1 MIGSLF
7 AGISGL
13 NANATAMTV
22 IGDNIANVNTTG
34 YKSNSSSFANV
45 LSQAS
50 GGSSGNVGRGV
61 EFQGTTGSW
70 TDGTLEGTGNGTD
83 LAINGKGFFIV
94 SDSSGFS
101 YYTRAGGFE
110 FDQGGTLVNAD
121 GLMVQGYA
129 IDQASGALGGLGDI
143 STSGGSSAPSAT
155 TETTL
160 TMNLDAA
167 ATPVTASALTM
178 DCTNALADVNLT
190 AVTAGL
196 IGNGIS
202 TQFVDPGAAS
212 QALSVSVSGNAIT
225 VNLATDAGS
234 NVTSTA
240 AQVAAAINADAAASA
255 LVSAAPEGAGTG
267 VVNSIAQTN
276 LAGGVDATTY
286 STSLSVYDSLGSTV
300 VLTMDFSRTATGWDW
315 TASPS
320 SGTSISTGS
329 IAFDADGNMTL
340 PASNPTINIT
350 GLSSGA
356 QDMAIEWHL
365 ADSNG
370 AVTGYD
376 NDSAISGKTQNGYA
390 AGSLRNIVVSEEGYV
405 TGVYSNGQSQN
416 LFQIAL
422 ADFPSYQ
429 GLAKAGGN
437 LYTESLASGAP
448 LVGIPGS
455 SKLGMISPSSL
466 EGSNVDLSEQFVK
479 MITTQRA
486 FQANS
491 RVITTSDDILQE
503 LINLK
508 R

>member
-1 MIGSLF
+1 MIGSLY

-13 NANATAMTV
+13 NANATAMAV
-22 IGDNIANVNTTG
+22 IGDNIANVNTTA

-50 GGSSGNVGRGV
+50 GGTGGNVGRGV

-83 LAINGKGFFIV
+83 LAVNGKGFFIV
-94 SDSSGFS
+94 NDNSGFS

-110 FDQGGTLVNAD
+110 FDEGGTLVNAD
-121 GLMVQGYA
+121 GLIVQGYTL
-129 IDQASGALGGLGDI
+129 DPSTGALGGLGDVI
-143 STSGGSSAPSAT
+143 ASGGSSAPNAT

-160 TMNLDAA
+160 TMNLDAD

-178 DCTNALADVNLT
+178 DSTNALADVTLT
-190 AVTAGL
+190 AATTGL
-196 IGNGIS
+196 VGNGIS
-202 TQFVDPGAAS
+202 AQFVDPGAAG
-212 QALSVSVSGNAIT
+212 QALTVTVAGSAIT

-234 NVTSTA
+234 NITSTA
-240 AQVAAAINADAAASA
+240 AQIAAAINADPAASA
-255 LVSAAPEGAGTG
+255 LASAAPEGVGTG
-267 VVNSIAQTN
+267 VVNALAQTN

-286 STSLSVYDSLGSTV
+286 STSLSVYDSLGSPV
-300 VLTMDFSRTATGWDW
+300 VLTMDFSKTAAGWDW
-315 TASPS
+315 SASPS
-320 SGTSISTGS
+320 SGTSVSTGI

-340 PASNPTINIT
+340 PATNPSIGIT

-370 AVTGYD
+370 AVTGYA
-376 NDSAISGKTQNGYA
+376 NDSAISGQTQNGYA
-390 AGSLRNIVVSEEGYV
+390 AGSLRDLVISEEGYV
-405 TGVYSNGQSQN
+405 TGIYSNGQRQN

-422 ADFPSYQ
+422 ADFASYQ
-429 GLAKAGGN
+429 GLSKAGGN

-448 LVGIPGS
+448 LIGIAGS
-455 SKLGMISPSSL
+455 SKLGTISPSSL
-466 EGSNVDLSEQFVK
+466 EGSNVDLSKEFVK

-491 RVITTSDDILQE
+491 RVITTSDEILQE